1 MGQPSRRGV
10 VQAAVWSAPAVTV
23 ATAAPALSAS
33 TGGPARLVIEVLD
46 PPVSSDWQPRFTTP
60 ILSTAGATVAAGS
73 LPPRVR
79 ITNLGG
85 TPAAGVTGTLA
96 LAVGSYADGGTQIA
110 GGDQLRLASATGW
123 AVTRVTATT
132 GTRFTYA
139 VTQPIAAGGSVE
151 LELRYTAP
159 FAIREQFTLLVEA
172 TVADAASLEQ
182 GADEK
187 VGTGTRIG

>member
-123 AVTRVTATT
+123 AVTRISAPT
-132 GTRFTYA
+132 GTRFTY
-139 VTQPIAAGGSVE
+139 VLTQPIPAGGSVE
-151 LELRYTAP
+151 LELRYIGA
-159 FAIREQFTLLVEA
+159 FAVREQYTLFVEA
-172 TVADAASLEQ
+172 TVANAASPED
-182 GADEK
+182 GASEK
-187 VGTGTRIG
+187 VGSGSPFG

>member
-1 MGQPSRRGV
+1 MTHPSRRGI
-10 VQAAVWSAPAVTV
+10 VQAAAWSAPAVTV
-23 ATAAPALSAS
+23 AAAAPALSAS
-33 TGGPARLVIEVLD
+33 TGGPARLAIEVLD
-46 PPVSSDWQPRFTTP
+46 PPVSADWQPRFTTP
-60 ILSTAGATVAAGS
+60 IRSTAGATVAAGS

-96 LAVGSYADGGTQIA
+96 LTVGSYADGGTQIA
-110 GGDQLRLASATGW
+110 GGDQLRLANATGW
-123 AVTRVTATT
+123 TLTRVTATT

-159 FAIREQFTLLVEA
+159 FAIREQYTLLVEA
-172 TVADAASLEQ
+172 TVAGAALLEQ
-182 GADEK
+182 GADAK